1 MEDETRDPL
10 MLDGRPWS
18 GTTRRSTL
26 WLYLR
31 RTYVKWS
38 TRCWVVIAV
47 IVFLLFYHSNRS
59 PASIKLGE
67 WKSSLKYQGRTTT
80 RSEWRRRAAAVKE
93 AFLHAYDAYEREA
106 FPKDELRPL
115 TADGM
120 QMYVSILDLC
130 ELTHY
135 FVRLNGWGL
144 TAVDAL
150 DTMIIM
156 GLHAQANRTI
166 RHIGTLEFSGRHVR
180 SVFSGSTE

>member
-10 MLDGRPWS
+10 MLEGRPWR
-18 GTTRRSTL
+18 GTIRKSTL

-31 RTYVKWS
+31 RTYAKWW
-38 TRCWVVIAV
+38 TRCWVVIV
-47 IVFLLFYHSNRS
+47 IIVLLTFYHSNRS

-67 WKSSLKYQGRTTT
+67 WKSSLKYRGRTTT

-120 QMYVSILDLC
+120 QMYVSIL
-130 ELTHY
+130 
-135 FVRLNGWGL
+135 GL
-144 TAVDAL
+144 
-150 DTMIIM
+150 
-156 GLHAQANRTI
+156 AN
-166 RHIGTLEFSGRHVR
+166 
-180 SVFSGSTE
+180 